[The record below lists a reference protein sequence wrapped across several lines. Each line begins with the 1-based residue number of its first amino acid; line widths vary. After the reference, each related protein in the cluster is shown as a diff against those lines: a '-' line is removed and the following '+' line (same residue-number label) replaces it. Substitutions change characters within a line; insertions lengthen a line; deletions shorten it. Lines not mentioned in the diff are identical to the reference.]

1 MKSEK
6 LKDLIKNLPDMPG
19 VYLMKNKDEK
29 VIYVGKAISLKNRVK
44 QYFQS
49 SRNMDAKV
57 RAMVSH
63 IDEFE
68 YIVTDSE
75 MEALILE
82 NNLVKEYKP
91 QYNILLRDDKTYPY
105 IKVTLKEYFP
115 RVIKVRKVEK
125 DGAKYFGPYTN
136 AFTVNETLDAIRE
149 IFPIRT
155 CKRDIKKSIERRE
168 RPCLNLY
175 IKKCVGPC
183 TGKVDEKAYMEMID
197 EIIDFLGGKNTELIE
212 KMKQRMMDYSGKFE
226 FEEAAR
232 IRDRIKNIES
242 MFEKQKI
249 VYVSDI
255 DQDFIGMAREEDLSC
270 IQVFFVRNGKV
281 VGREHFFFENTKDSS
296 SEEIISSFIKQ
307 FYINVNFV
315 PKEIL
320 VDTEFEDMKVMSE
333 WLTEKKSQ
341 RVDIRVPIK
350 GAKKKLLELVEKNA
364 IETIRQKSNIKIAKL
379 ERTVGVMKEL
389 QEFLNLEKLPKRI
402 EAFDISNIQGV
413 DSVGGQVVFIDGEKA
428 KKEYRR
434 YKVKSVEGPN
444 DYASLEEIL
453 RRRLKHENHPDLILM
468 DGGKGQVSVA
478 KKVLKEEGLD
488 IPVLGMYKDNRHR
501 TLGIT
506 TDKVETEL
514 SKHSLIYKFIAS
526 VQEEVHRFAIS
537 YHRSLR
543 QKALEKSELDEIKG
557 IGKKRK
563 MALISHFKSIN
574 KIKNATIDELT
585 LVEGMDKKSANA
597 VFSHFREDESLED

>member
-1 MKSEK
+1 
-6 LKDLIKNLPDMPG
+6 
-19 VYLMKNKDEK
+19 
-29 VIYVGKAISLKNRVK
+29 
-44 QYFQS
+44 
-49 SRNMDAKV
+49 
-57 RAMVSH
+57 
-63 IDEFE
+63 
-68 YIVTDSE
+68 
-75 MEALILE
+75 
-82 NNLVKEYKP
+82 
-91 QYNILLRDDKTYPY
+91 
-105 IKVTLKEYFP
+105 
-115 RVIKVRKVEK
+115 
-125 DGAKYFGPYTN
+125 
-136 AFTVNETLDAIRE
+136 
-149 IFPIRT
+149 
-155 CKRDIKKSIERRE
+155 
-168 RPCLNLY
+168 
-175 IKKCVGPC
+175 
-183 TGKVDEKAYMEMID
+183 
-197 EIIDFLGGKNTELIE
+197 
-212 KMKQRMMDYSGKFE
+212 
-226 FEEAAR
+226 
-232 IRDRIKNIES
+232 
-242 MFEKQKI
+242 
-249 VYVSDI
+249 
-255 DQDFIGMAREEDLSC
+255 
-270 IQVFFVRNGKV
+270 
-281 VGREHFFFENTKDSS
+281 
-296 SEEIISSFIKQ
+296 
-307 FYINVNFV
+307 
-315 PKEIL
+315 
-320 VDTEFEDMKVMSE
+320 MKVMSE

>member
-82 NNLVKEYKP
+82 NNLIKEYKP